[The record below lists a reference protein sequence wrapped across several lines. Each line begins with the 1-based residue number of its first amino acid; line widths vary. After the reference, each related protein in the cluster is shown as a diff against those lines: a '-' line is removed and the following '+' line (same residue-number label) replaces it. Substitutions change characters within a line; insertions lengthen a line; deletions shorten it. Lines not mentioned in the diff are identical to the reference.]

1 MAKKTKMPVS
11 EGGSQLIYDKDHQII
26 LDDLKVCIR
35 YDVMGRAYKKC
46 AYCKKWKPVEEFERS
61 SSPLSKD
68 GYGSF
73 CDACRPRAKK
83 AGASVTKTHPD
94 MPTEEPE
101 ERVAKAGKTRKASSK
116 FDVVDEQT
124 GKTLDRNG
132 KPVKEEK
139 PKSPATDDMLA
150 GASTFAL
157 IRELERRGCKMQ
169 VSVSIPPDA
178 LVMK

>member
-11 EGGSQLIYDKDHQII
+11 EGGSQLIYDKDHKII
-26 LDDLKVCIR
+26 LDDAKVCIR

-68 GYGSF
+68 GYGAF
-73 CDACRPRAKK
+73 CNVCRPKAKK
-83 AGASVTKTHPD
+83 GDVSSAKINSNL
-94 MPTEEPE
+94 PTEGPDG
-101 ERVAKAGKTRKASSK
+101 RIVKTGKTRKASCK
-116 FDVVDEQT
+116 FVVVDERT
-124 GKTLDRNG
+124 GQIIERNG
-132 KPVKEEK
+132 KPVAKEM
-139 PKSPATDDMLA
+139 PKSPTMDDMLA